1 MKSTLQRKLWKVCS
15 EYIKKRDGRICLTCG
30 REIVLGK
37 GCHCGHFIP
46 SHTCGFNLRFLEE
59 NLFVQCYYCN
69 VNLGGF
75 GAMAY
80 KKMVEKHGQEFVD
93 NLFRKYEE
101 HLLKKEKWTDKDYL
115 AKIEYYKSKL
125 KVIKNLQNK

>member
-1 MKSTLQRKLWKVCS
+1 
-15 EYIKKRDGRICLTCG
+15 
-30 REIVLGK
+30 
-37 GCHCGHFIP
+37 
-46 SHTCGFNLRFLEE
+46 
-59 NLFVQCYYCN
+59 
-69 VNLGGF
+69 
-75 GAMAY
+75 MAY